1 MSTLKS
7 NQYINT
13 VNHNLISTKNT
24 FFYTYRYFYGHFLG
38 VVVIIEGGSLV
49 GVFFNLF
56 LGVSSHTP

>member
-24 FFYTYRYFYGHFLG
+24 FFYTYIYFYGHFLG
-38 VVVIIEGGSLV
+38 VVVIIEGGV
-49 GVFFNLF
+49 
-56 LGVSSHTP
+56 